1 MDSDHSYNK
10 TYFEMLK
17 RRSSFQLWARSFFFV
32 SLHSYL
38 KGDVLD
44 LGCGIGEVT
53 NHVEAQNKYFG
64 VDINP
69 LCVNF
74 LREKGFWAEVGS
86 AYEIPMNAASVD
98 VVLMSHVLEHLD
110 DPTRALSEISRVLRS
125 SGLLI
130 VIVPMIKGFHN
141 DPTHRIFYN
150 RDLLRKFAEKNHYE
164 VRSISLFPLPF
175 EVMGNFFYFFEY
187 RMIAQKEK

>member
-1 MDSDHSYNK
+1 MNPNHSYNK
-10 TYFEMLK
+10 SYFEMLNG
-17 RRSSFQLWARSFFFV
+17 RSSFQLWARSYFFK

-53 NHVEAQNKYFG
+53 NHVEDQNKYFG

-69 LCVNF
+69 LCVN
-74 LREKGFWAEVGS
+74 LMRGKGFRAEVGS
-86 AYEIPMNAASVD
+86 AYEIPAFAASAD

-110 DPTRALSEISRVLRS
+110 DPTRALREVSRVLRP

-130 VIVPMIKGFHN
+130 IIVPMIKGFHS

-150 RDLLRKFAEKNHYE
+150 RDLLRKLAKKNHYE
-164 VRSISLFPLPF
+164 VLSTSLFPLPF
-175 EVMGNFFYFFEY
+175 EILGNFLYFFEY
-187 RMIAQKEK
+187 RLIAQKDN

>member
-1 MDSDHSYNK
+1 MGK
-10 TYFEMLK
+10 KL
-17 RRSSFQLWARSFFFV
+17 FFK

-53 NHVEAQNKYFG
+53 NHVEDQNKYFG

-69 LCVNF
+69 LCVN
-74 LREKGFWAEVGS
+74 LMREKGFRAEIGS
-86 AYEIPMNAASVD
+86 AYEIPAFAASAD

-110 DPTRALSEISRVLRS
+110 DPTRALSEVSRVLRP

-130 VIVPMIKGFHN
+130 IIVPMIKGFHS

-150 RDLLRKFAEKNHYE
+150 RDLL
-164 VRSISLFPLPF
+164 
-175 EVMGNFFYFFEY
+175 
-187 RMIAQKEK
+187 